1 MSSQVQQMDDGQ
13 EEQTVTI
20 LDAFMGPKDN
30 IAQVKPVYD
39 EMAGDPVWGDDFVA
53 FAELMQKSPDRAGY
67 FTSLMGR
74 DAANEGIS
82 MDLLKVIAEYDPKAL
97 SKINDMIKTN
107 GFDDAL
113 KTVVA
118 QDALLQFFTKLDRD
132 AKTSKVSEMLDLF
145 HNRSRPDVK
154 DDFFPKLQALLENR
168 GGLINSAVELYIG
181 ADEEDMK
188 EIYGQSV

>member
-1 MSSQVQQMDDGQ
+1 MSSQVQQIDEGA

-30 IAQVKPVYD
+30 IAQVKPAYD
-39 EMAGDPVWGDDFVA
+39 EMAGDAVWGDDFAA
-53 FAELMQKSPDRAGY
+53 FAQLMQQSPERAGY

-74 DAANEGIS
+74 DALNEGIS
-82 MDLLKVIAEYDPKAL
+82 MDLLKVLAEHDPKSL

-132 AKTSKVSEMLDLF
+132 EKISKVSEMLDLF

-168 GGLINSAVELYIG
+168 GGLLNSAVELYIG
-181 ADEEDMK
+181 ADEEDMN
-188 EIYGQSV
+188 EVYGQSV